1 MTTHEPPSRAQRA
14 VKEEIVVDFTC
25 RVNVELQ
32 LSTQESRWFGFGG
45 LELWISPLLVPC
57 WGQIKNDHL
66 ES

>member
-32 LSTQESRWFGFGG
+32 LSTQESRWFGFG
-45 LELWISPLLVPC
+45 V
-57 WGQIKNDHL
+57 
-66 ES
+66 